1 VTDQN
6 SNDAEHHFLLRT
18 KKSGVAFLFFDSPG
32 KQNFLTHAVI
42 SDLARVLERIS
53 SDSAISSVVL
63 ISGKGNTF
71 VAGADL
77 HEILKYQTAEDATRL
92 SEFGNR
98 VFAMLANLAKPTVA
112 AINGLCV
119 GGGLELALCCDRR
132 IATNAPITV
141 LGLPEVSHGLIPG
154 LGGTQRLPRLI
165 GAAAAIELIVGSDL
179 FDAQRAYDLKIVDE
193 VVTPDDLLKQAEHL
207 ALELVQPDTS
217 VTGDASLRPHGL
229 FKGDASL
236 KHETSLKQEASQP
249 SVDQL
254 KKLFALWRRSV
265 RLKTKNR
272 YPAKLKVL
280 DAIEEGLLNG
290 FDRGIAREIS
300 TFAELAIGEVAR
312 NLIFLFFTKELAKQL
327 AFKEARQVSS
337 AKLSDFKLLDYED
350 NPAITDNPSTSSS
363 EKLFQL
369 ASELQPN
376 EVLAVVTST
385 DSINDLV
392 DSLPNQENIVGLQY
406 FHPVEQIKLVEVI
419 PHKTTSTYA
428 RALAVKSVLKSK
440 KLPVIVSDSPG
451 FLLNRIVA
459 VYLQH
464 AEQLAL
470 SGTPVNWIEKSLTDF
485 GMPIGPFAMIDE
497 IGLSRAA
504 AIVTNLRNK
513 LGERFFVNST
523 IFKALEL
530 GMQGRKAGCG
540 TYLWQNDERQHLNSD
555 LQIKLNLKISEEQ
568 VTPEHA
574 EKIAHRVILPMV
586 DEAAR
591 CLEERIVRRPREIDL
606 CLVLGIGFPAFRGGL
621 LKYADWF
628 GIKELIAEINEIYQ
642 ETSPISPISDYLMK
656 LEREKRGFY
665 SRATD

>member
-1 VTDQN
+1 MTDQN

-53 SDSAISSVVL
+53 SDSAISAVVL

-193 VVTPDDLLKQAEHL
+193 VVTPDDLLKRAEHL

-217 VTGDASLRPHGL
+217 MTG
-229 FKGDASL
+229 
-236 KHETSLKQEASQP
+236 EASQP

-337 AKLSDFKLLDYED
+337 AKLSDFKVFDYED
-350 NPAITDNPSTSSS
+350 TPAITGDLKTASG

-369 ASELQPN
+369 ASELQTD
-376 EVLAVVTST
+376 EVLAVLTST

-392 DSLPNQENIVGLQY
+392 ETLPNKENIVGLQY

-419 PHKTTSTYA
+419 PHKTTCSYA

-464 AEQLAL
+464 AEKLAL

-540 TYLWQNDERQHLNSD
+540 TYLWQNDERQHLNPD

>member
-1 VTDQN
+1 MTDQN

-32 KQNFLTHAVI
+32 TQNFLTHAVI
-42 SDLARVLERIS
+42 SELERAIEQIIS
-53 SDSAISSVVL
+53 DNAISAVVL

-98 VFAMLANLAKPTVA
+98 VFAMLANLTKPTVA

-165 GAAAAIELIVGSDL
+165 GAAAAIELTVGSDL

-193 VVTPDDLLKQAEHL
+193 VVTPDDLLKRAEHL
-207 ALELVQPDTS
+207 ALELVQHDTS

-229 FKGDASL
+229 FKGDTSL

-290 FDRGIAREIS
+290 FDRGITREIS

-337 AKLSDFKLLDYED
+337 AKLSDFKVFDYED
-350 NPAITDNPSTSSS
+350 IPAITGDIKTASG

-369 ASELQPN
+369 ASELQTD
-376 EVLAVVTST
+376 EVLAVLTST

-392 DSLPNQENIVGLQY
+392 ETLPNKENIVGLQY
-406 FHPVEQIKLVEVI
+406 FHPVEQIKLVELI
-419 PHKTTSTYA
+419 PHKTTCSYA

-464 AEQLAL
+464 AERLAL

-540 TYLWQNDERQHLNSD
+540 TYLWQNDERQHLNPD

-591 CLEERIVRRPREIDL
+591 CLEERIVQRPREIDL

>member
-1 VTDQN
+1 MTDQN
-6 SNDAEHHFLLRT
+6 SNDEQQHFLLRT

-32 KQNFLTHAVI
+32 TQNFLTHAVI
-42 SDLARVLERIS
+42 SELERAIEQIT
-53 SDSAISSVVL
+53 SDSAISAVVL
-63 ISGKGNTF
+63 ISGKADTF

-77 HEILKYQTAEDATRL
+77 HEILKYQTEEEATRL

-98 VFAMLANLAKPTVA
+98 VFAMLANLTKPTVA

-119 GGGLELALCCDRR
+119 GGGLELSLCCDRR

-179 FDAQRAYDLKIVDE
+179 FDAQRAYDLKVVDE
-193 VVTPDDLLKQAEHL
+193 VVTPDDLLKRAERL
-207 ALELVQPDTS
+207 ALELVQL
-217 VTGDASLRPHGL
+217 DASMNGEASLHTEGL
-229 FKGDASL
+229 FKR
-236 KHETSLKQEASQP
+236 EPSLKQQASQP

-280 DAIEEGLLNG
+280 DVIEEGLISG
-290 FDRGIAREIS
+290 FERGIAREIS

-312 NLIFLFFTKELAKQL
+312 NLIVLFFTKELAKQL

-337 AKLSDFKLLDYED
+337 AKLSDIRVFNYED
-350 NPAITDNPSTSSS
+350 IQVITGNPNTSSN

-369 ASELQPN
+369 ASELKPD
-376 EVLAVVTST
+376 EVLAVLTST
-385 DSINDLV
+385 DCINDLV
-392 DSLPNQENIVGLQY
+392 NTLPNKENIVGMQY

-419 PHKTTSTYA
+419 PHKSTCTYA
-428 RALAVKSVLKSK
+428 RALAVRSVLKSK
-440 KLPVIVSDSPG
+440 KLPVIVSDRPG
-451 FLLNRIVA
+451 FLLNRMVA
-459 VYLQH
+459 IYLQH
-464 AEQLAL
+464 AERLAL

-504 AIVTNLRNK
+504 AIVTNLRSN
-513 LGERFFVNST
+513 LGERFFANST

-540 TYLWQNDERQHLNSD
+540 TYLWQNDERQHLNPD
-555 LQIKLNLKISEEQ
+555 LQIKLSLKISEDQ
-568 VTPEHA
+568 VTQEHA
-574 EKIAHRVILPMV
+574 EKIAHHVILPMV
-586 DEAAR
+586 DEASR